1 MKVLETQNSSLQVLK
16 TINKLGTKEVHV
28 RWSIHASFVVIGV
41 NRNSHSIERL
51 QKSILVT
58 LSFISNQLAA
68 VMITKQSFTNLCNA
82 ARVVQ
87 YCDTVRFM
95 ILCDRHHKVSPNPNY

>member
-1 MKVLETQNSSLQVLK
+1 MKVLETQNGSLQVLK

-28 RWSIHASFVVIGV
+28 RWLIHASFVVIGV

-68 VMITKQSFTNLCNA
+68 VMITNQKVLLISVTPRGLSN
-82 ARVVQ
+82 
-87 YCDTVRFM
+87 TVRLM

>member
-58 LSFISNQLAA
+58 LSFISNQFAA
-68 VMITKQSFTNLCNA
+68 VMITKQKVLLISVTPPGLSN
-82 ARVVQ
+82 
-87 YCDTVRFM
+87 TVTQ
-95 ILCDRHHKVSPNPNY
+95 